1 MKNGPSIRGA
11 VSFCQIQ
18 ARQDP
23 QSSTFCSTAAARV
36 ISSSRWIFTEVGASI
51 PILAPLRSLDRTII
65 RMPPSMR
72 IASPWRRLRISTGH
86 NPFIKVRGVMRQ
98 PLSTKYN
105 ILNINGTPTISN
117 VADILEMTQTVI

>member
-11 VSFCQIQ
+11 VSFSQIQ
-18 ARQDP
+18 VRQNP

-86 NPFIKVRGVMRQ
+86 NLFIKVGGVMRQ
-98 PLSTKYN
+98 PSFTNYN
-105 ILNINGTPTISN
+105 SPNINGTPKSGN
-117 VADILEMTQTVI
+117 VADILQVT

>member
-1 MKNGPSIRGA
+1 MKSGPSIRGA

-36 ISSSRWIFTEVGASI
+36 SSSSRWIFTEVGASI

-86 NPFIKVRGVMRQ
+86 NLFIKVGAHETT
-98 PLSTKYN
+98 LFTNYN
-105 ILNINGTPTISN
+105 SPNINGTPESGN
-117 VADILEMTQTVI
+117 VADILQVT